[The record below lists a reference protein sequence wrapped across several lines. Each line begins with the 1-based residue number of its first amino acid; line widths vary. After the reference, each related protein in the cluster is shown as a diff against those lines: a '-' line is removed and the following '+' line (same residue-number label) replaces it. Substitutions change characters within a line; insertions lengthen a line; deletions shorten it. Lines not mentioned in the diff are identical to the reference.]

1 MNAEITN
8 VMVHVNE
15 SLDELALNSLEDA
28 MRGDRGVVSVGHNPK
43 HPHLLLVAY
52 DSSVARAS
60 TFMHQFHDRG
70 MHAQLVGL

>member
-1 MNAEITN
+1 MQDEIAN

-15 SLDELALNSLEDA
+15 NMDERALNSLENA

-60 TFMHQFHDRG
+60 TFMHQFQDRG

>member
-1 MNAEITN
+1 MQDEITN

-15 SLDELALNSLEDA
+15 TMDAFALHALEDA

-52 DSSVARAS
+52 DSSVARSS
-60 TFMHQFHDRG
+60 TFMHQFQDRG

>member
-1 MNAEITN
+1 MHDEITN

-15 SLDELALNSLEDA
+15 NMDEPTLNSLENA
-28 MRGDRGVVSVGHNPK
+28 MREDPGVISVGHNPK

-52 DSSVARAS
+52 DSAVARSS
-60 TFMHQFHDRG
+60 TFMHQFRERG